1 MQTVDHTKLHNTIV
15 QKAFDATSAFLTEE
29 QKLKL
34 FQNKVDRAQAMIDAQ
49 KKERLYPWESKWNC
63 PHDVAK

>member
-1 MQTVDHTKLHNTIV
+1 MHSVDHTKLHNTIV

-34 FQNKVDRAQAMIDAQ
+34 FQNKIDRA
-49 KKERLYPWESKWNC
+49 
-63 PHDVAK
+63 

>member
-1 MQTVDHTKLHNTIV
+1 MQTVDHTRLHNTIV

-34 FQNKVDRAQAMIDAQ
+34 FQNKIDRAQAMIDAQ
-49 KKERLYPWESKWNC
+49 NKRGLYRWESKWNC
-63 PHDVAK
+63 PHDVGK